1 MKLLIQL
8 AILSIVVALL
18 SAASTFGIGRW
29 KQLGVSKVA
38 LLILGPI
45 IDALIGYFLLDWL
58 SVSGLTLWA
67 GAFAF
72 GMTSHVLMQPLLVPQ
87 RLVVWRLA
95 KQNILRRKRQAA
107 LLMVGLIIASAIITS
122 SMVVGDSLDAT
133 VRYEVEG
140 AWGETD
146 ITISGF
152 DLSVGQRVTLSE
164 SLANEMW
171 DEIQDNSAL
180 RDVIEGQQQGLV
192 ASASVASAD
201 ASLTGVT
208 WMAMN
213 STIDG
218 ELIWPEIG
226 SKAQGIRYANL
237 YEANIFSSQKY
248 IVVNEVL
255 AEELD
260 ISVDDELEVGW
271 YVTEERKRIRVES
284 SLKILDIVSN
294 EGQGASA
301 GTQAPA
307 LFTDLATAQSL
318 QRLNGSINSLY
329 YAVDDAYDDA
339 EHIEPIVEDVEQL
352 LDRLI
357 RVTDVGLKVALD
369 ENTNSLTLTSS
380 QGLGRLSGEL
390 VRGLRG
396 NLSQISPG
404 SSMMEVLQVPMIEL
418 VENNQQILTLADS
431 DISQLQAGENGLWHF
446 SPSGAGFQIEGAGDA
461 WVWRVDE
468 GGIAHDFTLDASGE
482 YGLIATDTGL
492 IVGYEGDVEEEE
504 WASFDSE
511 GEILSVTADANRWWA
526 LEQTSSSFKLHS
538 FSLDLEQHIVT
549 NLSLDIPSTVLSSQ
563 LHFDEYLYLEIESLL
578 SSTRYQSTVS
588 DISFSVLENSSQW
601 PSPQDFSANIS
612 LHSSCDGR
620 ASVTLPQSGHH
631 WCTVANG
638 LIRWDSETGPIESL
652 RIPIVSTAGGLGV
665 LPQLFLA
672 FGGEQSPIVVDQG
685 DVLFSQRLNE
695 LNLSEQESEVWVK
708 GLIPYAFGD
717 NTAYR
722 LNFSGTY
729 ADLEGMESLSELDA
743 VILGLVSLTDGEL
756 LASAGEDER
765 SMVVLS
771 VPGQWNDTVSTS
783 LTSWLD
789 NQSNTS
795 DANLNIRAVKV
806 EAAAIA
812 EESSGIL
819 AAMFLVFGTFTIAAG
834 ILLVLTIVM
843 MLAEARRS
851 ELGTMRALGVTQS
864 DVRALAILEGIILSA
879 LASILGAIVGLILA
893 WFISIGFD
901 NMFSSV
907 GSNQFAFA
915 WEWTSLFSGAVWGF
929 LLAVLTLWGSAF
941 WTSKLNIISALRGGR
956 IARSEG
962 IPWFLLL
969 LQILALGGGSLAL
982 LILLVLGFDS
992 SVAYFLWMVSGV
1004 CAIIAIVPFF
1014 TWELP
1019 IFLRTKNDFW
1029 QRLWRNA
1036 SRNTLAMIGF
1046 MLLIWTIG
1054 LSSLDPVRKGMEPD
1068 ELSFIVLGLVEV
1080 FAGVLLLTSAAP
1092 LVVKRLGK
1100 SKILTRRWGP
1110 VLPVSLAYPLATP
1123 VRTAVV
1129 MGMFSITVFSVIVL
1143 GGYAEQFDN
1152 YTSSFVEDAEGDY
1165 ELLLT
1170 GSRSSP
1176 IELSENISEW
1186 NLSSNLESQI
1196 DSVARIH
1203 RGEVFLED
1211 SDGERM
1217 PYVVRGFDDAFAQHG
1232 GLPLHVWDSSLG
1244 DDEFEVWNIISS
1256 RDDLVLLDASFGL
1269 ESITDGSGI
1278 STLSFSI
1285 GDSISLIDISNPGN
1299 TRSVR
1304 VAGFLEQS
1312 SYLFSAGVWMNDEPV
1327 IEQFDGRLTRMY
1339 VSVSDDAQPSAS
1351 YQDDTVSDFSPTG
1364 KSKDVRM
1371 ATAELELELS
1381 PLLNTKGVQVSI
1393 ISDEV
1398 MLLQSLVLAL
1408 LGIFEGY
1415 LALGLIVGIAG
1426 IGVVTVR
1433 SVSER
1438 TKSIGILRA
1447 LGYRK
1452 NMVLLSFFIEVSWVS
1467 VLGMLNGILVA
1478 VGFHRALYMTFWK
1491 DQGASF
1497 SLPMESILLVFFGG
1511 WILVLLATFVP
1522 IHKAAK
1528 IPASAAL
1535 RES

>member
-1 MKLLIQL
+1 MKLLIPL
-8 AILSIVVALL
+8 AILSLVVALL
-18 SAASTFGIGRW
+18 SAASTRGIGRW
-29 KQLGVSKVA
+29 KQLGVGKICFLIVGPVVDA
-38 LLILGPI
+38 LL
-45 IDALIGYFLLDWL
+45 GYLLLDWL
-58 SVSGLTLWA
+58 SISGLTLWA
-67 GAFAF
+67 GAFAL

-152 DLSVGQRVTLSE
+152 DLSIGERVTLSE

-171 DEIQDNSAL
+171 HGIQNDSSLNSA
-180 RDVIEGQQQGLV
+180 IKGQQQGLV
-192 ASASVASAD
+192 ASTSVASGD

-213 STIDG
+213 STIDNQK
-218 ELIWPEIG
+218 IWPKIG
-226 SKAQGIRYANL
+226 SQTQGIRYTNL
-237 YEANIFSSQKY
+237 YEANLFSQQKY
-248 IVVNEVL
+248 VAVNEVL
-255 AEELD
+255 ADELGV
-260 ISVDDELEVGW
+260 SVEDELEIGW
-271 YVTEERKRIRVES
+271 YITQDSKRIRVES
-284 SLKILDIVSN
+284 NLKILSIVGN

-307 LFTDLATAQSL
+307 LFTDLTTAQSL

-329 YAVDDAYDDA
+329 YAVDDSHDDA
-339 EHIEPIVEDVEQL
+339 GHIEPILEDVEQL

-357 RVTDVGLKVALD
+357 RATDVGLDIDLD
-369 ENTNSLTLTSS
+369 ETTKSITLTSS

-396 NLSQISPG
+396 NLSQFAPG
-404 SSMMEVLQVPMIEL
+404 SSMMEVLQIPLIEL
-418 VENNQQILTLADS
+418 EENNQQILTLADS
-431 DISQLQAGENGLWHF
+431 DVTELRAGERGLWHF
-446 SPSGAGFQIEGAGDA
+446 SPSGAGFQIDGAGDA
-461 WVWRVDE
+461 WVWRVAE
-468 GGIAHDFTLDASGE
+468 GGIAHDFTLDSSGE
-482 YGLIATDTGL
+482 YGLIATDEGL
-492 IVGYEGDVEEEE
+492 VIGYEGDVESDE
-504 WASFDSE
+504 WASFESE
-511 GEILSVTADANRWWA
+511 GEMLSVTSDSQHWWA
-526 LEQTSSSFKLHS
+526 LEETSSSFRLHS
-538 FSLDLEQHIVT
+538 FSLDLQQHSVT
-549 NLSLDIPSTVLSSQ
+549 NLTLDQPSTVLSAQ
-563 LHFDEYLYLEIESLL
+563 LHFDQNLYLEIESLL
-578 SSTRYQSTVS
+578 SSTRYQSS
-588 DISFSVLENSSQW
+588 ISNISFTALENASQW
-601 PSPQDFSANIS
+601 PIIPLYSANIP

-620 ASVTLPQSGHH
+620 ASVTESHNGHH
-631 WCTVANG
+631 WCTVPNG
-638 LIRWDSETGPIESL
+638 LIRWDSVNGPIETL

-672 FGGEQSPIVVDQG
+672 FGGEQSPLVVEEG
-685 DVLFSQRLNE
+685 EVLFSQRLNE
-695 LNLSEQESEVWVK
+695 LNLTEQESEVWVK

-717 NTAYR
+717 NTAFR
-722 LNFSGTY
+722 LNFSGSY
-729 ADLEGMESLSELDA
+729 GDLEGMESLSELDA
-743 VILGLVSLTDGEL
+743 VILGLVALSDGEQ

-771 VPGQWNDTVSTS
+771 VSGQWNDSIAS
-783 LTSWLD
+783 PLISWL
-789 NQSNTS
+789 NLESNAS
-795 DANLNIRAVKV
+795 DANLNVRAVKV

-834 ILLVLTIVM
+834 VLLVLTIVM

-864 DVRALAILEGIILSA
+864 DARALAVQEGILLSA
-879 LASILGAIVGLILA
+879 LASLLGAIVGLVLA

-929 LLAVLTLWGSAF
+929 LLAVFTLWGSAF
-941 WTSKLNIISALRGGR
+941 WTSKLNIIHALKGGR

-962 IPWFLLL
+962 VPWFLLL
-969 LQILALGGGSLAL
+969 LQILALGGGLLSL
-982 LILLVLGFDS
+982 LILLVLGFES
-992 SVAYFLWMVSGV
+992 GVAYFLWMVSGV
-1004 CAIIAIVPFF
+1004 CAIITLVPFF

-1019 IFLRTKNDFW
+1019 VFLRTRNDLW
-1029 QRLWRNA
+1029 HRLWRNA
-1036 SRNTLAMIGF
+1036 SRNTLAMVGT
-1046 MLLIWTIG
+1046 MLLVWTVG
-1054 LSSLDPVRKGMEPD
+1054 LSSLDPIRKGMEPD

-1092 LVVKRLGK
+1092 LLVKRLGK
-1100 SKILTRRWGP
+1100 AKILTRRWGP

-1176 IELSENISEW
+1176 IELSENISDW
-1186 NLSSNLESQI
+1186 NLSSTLEFQI
-1196 DSVARIH
+1196 DSVARVH

-1211 SDGERM
+1211 AEGERM

-1232 GLPLHVWDSSLG
+1232 GLPLYTWDSSLG
-1244 DDEFEVWNIISS
+1244 ADEFEVWNVVSS

-1285 GDSISLIDISNPGN
+1285 GESISLIDISNPGN
-1299 TRSVR
+1299 TRSVK

-1312 SYLFSAGVWMNDEPV
+1312 SYLFSAGVWMNDDLV

-1339 VSVSDDAQPSAS
+1339 VSVSDDAQPSTS
-1351 YQDDTVSDFSPTG
+1351 YQDNTVSDFSPTG

-1371 ATAELELELS
+1371 AAAELESELS
-1381 PLLNTKGVQVSI
+1381 PLLNGKGVQVSV

-1438 TKSIGILRA
+1438 TKSIGVLRA

-1452 NMVLLSFFIEVSWVS
+1452 NMVLLSFWIEVSWVS

-1478 VGFHRALYMTFWK
+1478 VGFHRALYVAFWK

-1497 SLPMESILLVFFGG
+1497 SLPMGSIFAVFFGG
-1511 WILVLLATFVP
+1511 WLLVLLVTLVP
-1522 IHKAAK
+1522 IQKAAK

>member
-1 MKLLIQL
+1 MQL
-8 AILSIVVALL
+8 TILSTVVALL

-29 KQLGVSKVA
+29 KQLGFGKIAV
-38 LLILGPI
+38 LILGPVV
-45 IDALIGYFLLDWL
+45 DALLAYLLLDWL
-58 SVSGLTLWA
+58 TVSGLTLWA

-72 GMTSHVLMQPLLVPQ
+72 GMISHVLMQPLLVPQ

-95 KQNILRRKRQAA
+95 KQNILRRRRQAA

-152 DLSVGQRVTLSE
+152 DLSVGQRVVLSE

-171 DEIQDNSAL
+171 DGIQENSQLAPFL
-180 RDVIEGQQQGLV
+180 DGQQQGLV
-192 ASASVASAD
+192 ASASVATVN
-201 ASLTGVT
+201 ASLTGVA

-213 STIDG
+213 STIDA
-218 ELIWPEIG
+218 EEVWPKIG
-226 SKAQGIRYANL
+226 SKESGIRYAHL
-237 YEANIFSSQKY
+237 YESNLFSTQKH
-248 IVVNEVL
+248 VAVNQVL
-255 AEELD
+255 ADELD
-260 ISVDDELEVGW
+260 LTVGDSLDIGW
-271 YVTEERKRIRVES
+271 YVTEENKRIRVES
-284 SLKILDIVSN
+284 SLKVFSIVAN

-307 LFTDLATAQSL
+307 FFTDLATAQTL
-318 QRLNGSINSLY
+318 QRQNGSLNSLY
-329 YAVDDAYDDA
+329 YAVDDGHDDKP
-339 EHIEPIVEDVEQL
+339 HIEPILEEIEEL
-352 LDRLI
+352 LDLLI
-357 RVTDVGLKVALD
+357 RATDVGLKVDSD
-369 ENTNSLTLTSS
+369 ENTNSLTLTSN
-380 QGLGRLSGEL
+380 QGLGRLSGDL

-396 NLSQISPG
+396 NLTEISPE
-404 SSMMEVLQVPMIEL
+404 SSMMEVLQVPLVEL
-418 VENNQQILTLADS
+418 VENDEQILTLADS
-431 DISQLQAGENGLWHF
+431 EISQLWAGERGLWHF
-446 SPSGAGFQIEGAGDA
+446 SPSGAGFQIDGNGGA

-468 GGIAHDFTLDASGE
+468 GGIAHDFTLDASGA
-482 YGLIATDTGL
+482 YGLIATNDGL
-492 IVGYEGDVEEEE
+492 VVGYEGDLDAEE
-504 WASFDSE
+504 WAFYDSE
-511 GEILSVTADANRWWA
+511 GPMVSVASDTNGWWA
-526 LEQTSSSFKLHS
+526 LEQGAASFKLHS
-538 FSLDLEQHIVT
+538 FSRNFEQHT
-549 NLSLDIPSTVLSSQ
+549 AFNLTLSMPSTVLSTQ
-563 LHFDEYLYLEIESLL
+563 LIFDEYLFLEIESLL
-578 SSTRYQSTVS
+578 SSSRYQSPVWQILFTE
-588 DISFSVLENSSQW
+588 LNSSISW
-601 PSPQDFSANIS
+601 PSTPNPSSNVS
-612 LHSSCDGR
+612 LHTSCDGIT
-620 ASVTLPQSGHH
+620 SVTLPQNGDH
-631 WCTVANG
+631 WCTFPEG
-638 LIRWDSETGPIESL
+638 IMRWNSESGNIESL

-672 FGGEQSPIVVDQG
+672 FGGEQSPAIVEGG
-685 DVLFSQRLNE
+685 DVLLSQRLNA
-695 LNLSEQESEVWVK
+695 LNLTDNESELWVK

-717 NTAYR
+717 NTASR
-722 LNFSGTY
+722 LSFNGTY
-729 ADLEGMESLSELDA
+729 SELEGMESLSDLDA
-743 VILGLVSLTDGEL
+743 VVLGLVSLEEGETL
-756 LASAGEDER
+756 SSAGEDER
-765 SMVVLS
+765 SMVILS
-771 VPGQWNDTVSTS
+771 LSGQWNDSVADSF
-783 LTSWLD
+783 TSWLD
-789 NQSNTS
+789 QQSNSS
-795 DANLNIRAVKV
+795 DANLDIRAVKV

-819 AAMFLVFGTFTIAAG
+819 AAMFLVFGTFTIVAG

-851 ELGTMRALGVTQS
+851 ELGTMRALGVSQS
-864 DVRALAILEGIILSA
+864 DARALAVQEGILLSA
-879 LASILGAIVGLILA
+879 LASILGACGGILLA

-929 LLAVLTLWGSAF
+929 LLAVFTLWVSAF
-941 WTSKLNIISALRGGR
+941 WTSKLNIILALKGGR

-962 IPWFLLL
+962 IPWALLL
-969 LQILALGGGSLAL
+969 LQILAFGGGSLAFL
-982 LILLVLGFDS
+982 MLLVFGFDS
-992 SVAYFLWMVSGV
+992 GVAYFLWMITGV
-1004 CAIIAIVPFF
+1004 CALLLIVPIF
-1014 TWELP
+1014 TWQLP
-1019 IFLRTKNDFW
+1019 VFLRSKNSFY
-1029 QRLWRNA
+1029 QRLSRNS
-1036 SRNTLAMIGF
+1036 SRNTLAMIGTT
-1046 MLLIWTIG
+1046 LLIWTVG
-1054 LSSLDPVRKGMEPD
+1054 LSALDPVRKGMQPD

-1080 FAGVLLLTSAAP
+1080 FAGVLLLTSVAP

-1176 IELSENISEW
+1176 IELSENISDW
-1186 NLSSNLESQI
+1186 NLSLMHESNI
-1196 DSVARIH
+1196 DSVARVH

-1211 SDGERM
+1211 AEGERM
-1217 PYVVRGFDDAFAQHG
+1217 PYVVRGFDEAFAQHG
-1232 GLPLHVWDSSLG
+1232 GLPLYTWDSTLG
-1244 DDEFEVWNIISS
+1244 TDQSEVWESVS
-1256 RDDLVLLDASFGL
+1256 MRDDLVLLDASFGL

-1278 STLSFSI
+1278 SSLSFSI

-1299 TRSVR
+1299 TRNVQ

-1312 SYLFSAGVWMNDEPV
+1312 SYLFSAGVWMNDDIV
-1327 IEQFDGRLTRMY
+1327 VEQFEGRLTRMY
-1339 VSVSDDAQPSAS
+1339 VSVSDDAQPSS
-1351 YQDDTVSDFSPTG
+1351 EFKDETVSDFSPTG
-1364 KSKDVRM
+1364 KSKDVRL
-1371 ATAELELELS
+1371 ATAELESELT
-1381 PLLNTKGVQVSI
+1381 PLLNAEGVQVSI

-1438 TKSIGILRA
+1438 TKSIGVLRA

-1452 NMVLLSFFIEVSWVS
+1452 NMVILSFFIEVSWVS
-1467 VLGMLNGILVA
+1467 VLGMCNGILVA
-1478 VGFHRALYMTFWK
+1478 VGFHRALYTAFWEE
-1491 DQGASF
+1491 QGASF
-1497 SLPMESILLVFFGG
+1497 SLPMESIIYVFIGG
-1511 WILVLLATFVP
+1511 WFLVLLATFIP
-1522 IHKAAK
+1522 IQRAAK

-1535 RES
+1535 REA

>member
-1 MKLLIQL
+1 VKLLIQL

-18 SAASTFGIGRW
+18 SAVSTFGIGRW
-29 KQLGVSKVA
+29 KQLGVRKVA
-38 LLILGPI
+38 LLILGPV
-45 IDALIGYFLLDWL
+45 IDALLGYLFLDWL

-72 GMTSHVLMQPLLVPQ
+72 GLISHVLIQPLLVPQ

-95 KQNILRRKRQAA
+95 KQNIFRRQRQAA

-146 ITISGF
+146 ITVSGF
-152 DLSVGQRVTLSE
+152 DLTVGERVTLSE
-164 SLANEMW
+164 PLAHEMW
-171 DEIQDNSAL
+171 DEIQDELSLNA
-180 RDVIEGQQQGLV
+180 VIKGQQQGLV
-192 ASASVASAD
+192 ASASVASMD
-201 ASLTGVT
+201 TSLNGVT

-213 STIDG
+213 SSIDG
-218 ELIWPEIG
+218 EHIWPKIG
-226 SKAQGIRYANL
+226 SQSQGIRYADLYQANL
-237 YEANIFSSQKY
+237 FSPQKY
-248 IVVNEVL
+248 IAVNEVL
-255 AEELD
+255 AEELGV
-260 ISVDDELEVGW
+260 SVLDELEVGW
-271 YVTEERKRIRVES
+271 YVTQDSKRVRVES
-284 SLKILDIVSN
+284 SLIILDIVAN

-318 QRLNGSINSLY
+318 QHLNGSINSLY
-329 YAVDDAYDDA
+329 YAVNDAHDDA
-339 EHIEPIVEDVEQL
+339 EHIEPIVDQVEQL

-357 RVTDVGLKVALD
+357 QATDVGLKVDSD
-369 ENTNSLTLTSS
+369 ENTNSITLTSS
-380 QGLGRLSGEL
+380 HGLGRLSGDL

-396 NLSQISPG
+396 NVSQLSPG

-418 VENNQQILTLADS
+418 MENNQQILTLADS
-431 DISQLQAGENGLWHF
+431 DISQLQAGERGLWHF
-446 SPSGAGFQIEGAGDA
+446 SPSGAGFQMEGEGEA

-468 GGIAHDFTLDASGE
+468 GGIAHDFTLDTSGE

-492 IVGYEGDVEEEE
+492 IVGYEGDLQADE

-511 GEILSVTADANRWWA
+511 GEMVSVTAELNRWWA
-526 LEQTSSSFKLHS
+526 LEQTSSTFKLHS
-538 FSLDLEQHIVT
+538 FSLDLEQHSVS
-549 NLSLDIPSTVLSSQ
+549 NLSLNIPSTVLSTQ

-578 SSTRYQSTVS
+578 SSTRYQSPTS
-588 DISFSVLENSSQW
+588 NFSFSELQDPSQW
-601 PSPQDFSANIS
+601 PSHQIVSANVP
-612 LHSSCDGR
+612 LHPSCDDR
-620 ASVTLPQSGHH
+620 ASVTLPQNGHH
-631 WCTVANG
+631 WCTSTNG
-638 LIRWDSETGPIESL
+638 LLRWDSNTGQIESL
-652 RIPIVSTAGGLGV
+652 RIPIVSTVGGLGV

-672 FGGEQSPIVVDQG
+672 FGGEQSPMVVQEG
-685 DVLFSQRLNE
+685 EVLFSQRLND
-695 LNLSEQESEVWVK
+695 LNLSEQESKVWVK

-717 NTAYR
+717 NTAFG

-729 ADLEGMESLSELDA
+729 TDLEGMESLSELDA
-743 VILGLVSLTDGEL
+743 VILGLVSLTDGEQ

-771 VPGQWNDTVSTS
+771 VPGEWNDTVNSS
-783 LTSWLD
+783 LVSWL
-789 NQSNTS
+789 NLQSNTT
-795 DANLNIRAVKV
+795 DANLNVRAVKV

-812 EESSGIL
+812 EESSGLL

-864 DVRALAILEGIILSA
+864 DARALAVQEGIILSA
-879 LASILGAIVGLILA
+879 LASLLGALVGLILA

-929 LLAVLTLWGSAF
+929 LLALLTLWGSAF
-941 WTSKLNIISALRGGR
+941 WTSKLNIITALKGGR

-969 LQILALGGGSLAL
+969 LQIITLGGASLSL
-982 LILLVLGFDS
+982 LLLLVLGFDS
-992 SVAYFLWMVSGV
+992 SVAYFLWMVAGV
-1004 CAIIAIVPFF
+1004 CAVITIVPFF

-1019 IFLRTKNDFW
+1019 VFLRTKNDFC

-1046 MLLIWTIG
+1046 MLLIWTVG
-1054 LSSLDPVRKGMEPD
+1054 LSSLDPIRKGMELD

-1092 LVVKRLGK
+1092 VIVKRLGK

-1186 NLSSNLESQI
+1186 NISSSLESQI
-1196 DSVARIH
+1196 DSVALIH

-1211 SDGERM
+1211 AEGERM
-1217 PYVVRGFDDAFAQHG
+1217 PYVVRGFDEAFAEHG
-1232 GLPLHVWDSSLG
+1232 GLPLYAWNSSLG
-1244 DDEFEVWNIISS
+1244 DDELEVWNLVSS

-1269 ESITDGSGI
+1269 ESIADGSGL

-1285 GDSISLIDISNPGN
+1285 GESISLIDISNPGN
-1299 TRSVR
+1299 TRSVK

-1312 SYLFSAGVWMNDEPV
+1312 SYLFSAGVWMTDEPV
-1327 IEQFDGRLTRMY
+1327 IDQFGGRLTRMY
-1339 VSVSDDAQPSAS
+1339 VSVSDEAKPSGT
-1351 YQDDTVSDFSPTG
+1351 YKDDTVSDFSPTG

-1371 ATAELELELS
+1371 AAAELESELS
-1381 PLLNTKGVQVSI
+1381 PLLNAKGVHVSV
-1393 ISDEV
+1393 ISDEI

-1447 LGYRK
+1447 LGYRR

-1478 VGFHRALYMTFWK
+1478 VGFHRALYTAFWE

-1497 SLPMESILLVFFGG
+1497 SLPIESILIVFFGG

-1522 IHKAAK
+1522 IQKAAK

-1535 RES
+1535 RKC

>member
-1 MKLLIQL
+1 MQL
-8 AILSIVVALL
+8 TILSVVVALL
-18 SAASTFGIGRW
+18 STASTLGIGRW
-29 KQLGVSKVA
+29 KQLGFGKIA
-38 LLILGPI
+38 LLIFGPVL
-45 IDALIGYFLLDWL
+45 DALLAYFLLDWL
-58 SVSGLTLWA
+58 SVSGLTLLA

-72 GMTSHVLMQPLLVPQ
+72 GIISHVLMQPLLVPQ

-95 KQNILRRKRQAA
+95 KQNILRRRRQAA
-107 LLMVGLIIASAIITS
+107 LLMAGLIIASAIITS

-140 AWGETD
+140 AWGKTD

-152 DLSVGQRVTLSE
+152 DLSVGERVVLSE
-164 SLANEMW
+164 SLANDMW
-171 DEIQDNSAL
+171 EGIQENSKL
-180 RDVIEGQQQGLV
+180 SPVLEGQQQGLV
-192 ASASVASAD
+192 ASASVATSEE
-201 ASLTGVT
+201 SLTGVT

-218 ELIWPEIG
+218 EKVWPNIG
-226 SKAQGIRYANL
+226 STEFGIRYAHLYDANL
-237 YEANIFSSQKY
+237 FSTQKF
-248 IVVNEVL
+248 VAVNEVL
-255 AEELD
+255 ADELD
-260 ISVDDELEVGW
+260 LAIGDDLEIGW
-271 YVTEERKRIRVES
+271 YVTEENKRIRVES
-284 SLKILDIVSN
+284 TLEVFSIVAN

-307 LFTDLATAQSL
+307 FFTDLATAQSL
-318 QRLNGSINSLY
+318 QRHNGSINSLY
-329 YAVDDAYDDA
+329 YAVDDEHDD
-339 EHIEPIVEDVEQL
+339 EGHIEPIIEGIEEL
-352 LDRLI
+352 LDLLI
-357 RVTDVGLKVALD
+357 RATDVGLKIDSD

-396 NLSQISPG
+396 NLTQISPD
-404 SSMMEVLQVPMIEL
+404 SSMMEVLQVPLIEL
-418 VENNQQILTLADS
+418 LESDEQILTLADS
-431 DISQLQAGENGLWHF
+431 EITQLWAGERGLWHF
-446 SPSGAGFQIEGAGDA
+446 SPSGAGFQIDGKGGA

-468 GGIAHDFTLDASGE
+468 GGIAHDFALDASGA
-482 YGLIATDTGL
+482 YGLIATDDGL
-492 IVGYEGDVEEEE
+492 VVGYEGDLDAEE
-504 WASFDSE
+504 WASYDSE
-511 GEILSVTADANRWWA
+511 GPMVSVASDTNGWWA
-526 LEQTSSSFKLHS
+526 LEQGTTTFKLHS
-538 FSLDLEQHIVT
+538 FSRDFEQHSVT
-549 NLSLDIPSTVLSSQ
+549 NLSLSMPSTVLSTQ
-563 LHFDEYLYLEIESLL
+563 LFFDEYLFLEIESLL
-578 SSTRYQSTVS
+578 SSSRFQSTVS
-588 DISFSVLENSSQW
+588 DISFSELNNSSTW
-601 PSPQDFSANIS
+601 PSVQNPVANAP
-612 LHSSCDGR
+612 LHMSCNEV
-620 ASVTLPQSGHH
+620 ASVTLPQNGDH
-631 WCTVANG
+631 WCTFPEGVM
-638 LIRWDSETGPIESL
+638 RWNSDSGTLESL
-652 RIPIVSTAGGLGV
+652 RIPIISTAGGLGV

-672 FGGEQSPIVVDQG
+672 FGGEQSPVIVEEG
-685 DVLFSQRLNE
+685 EVLLSQRLNS
-695 LNLSEQESEVWVK
+695 LNLSANESNLWVK

-722 LNFSGTY
+722 LSFTGTY
-729 ADLEGMESLSELDA
+729 SEIEGMESLSDLDS
-743 VILGLVSLTDGEL
+743 VVLGLVSLKEGEI

-765 SMVVLS
+765 SMVILS
-771 VPGQWNDTVSTS
+771 VSGQWNDSVADS
-783 LTSWLD
+783 LSAWLD
-789 NQSNTS
+789 LQSNSS
-795 DANLNIRAVKV
+795 DANLDIRAVKV

-843 MLAEARRS
+843 MLAESRRS
-851 ELGTMRALGVTQS
+851 ELGTMRALGVSQS
-864 DVRALAILEGIILSA
+864 DARALAVQEGIILSA
-879 LASILGAIVGLILA
+879 LASILGACGGILLA

-929 LLAVLTLWGSAF
+929 LLAVFTLWVSAF
-941 WTSKLNIISALRGGR
+941 WTSKLNIIVALKGGR
-956 IARSEG
+956 IPRSEG
-962 IPWFLLL
+962 IPWILLL
-969 LQILALGGGSLAL
+969 LQILAFGGGSLAFL
-982 LILLVLGFDS
+982 MLLVLGFDS
-992 SVAYFLWMVSGV
+992 GFAYFLWMVAGV
-1004 CAIIAIVPFF
+1004 CALLLIVPFF

-1019 IFLRTKNDFW
+1019 IFLRTKNNFW
-1029 QRLWRNA
+1029 QHLWRNT
-1036 SRNTLAMIGF
+1036 SRNTLAMIGIT
-1046 MLLIWTIG
+1046 LLIWTVG
-1054 LSSLDPVRKGMEPD
+1054 LSTLDPIRKGMEPD

-1080 FAGVLLLTSAAP
+1080 FAGVLLLTSVAP

-1176 IELSENISEW
+1176 IELSENISDW
-1186 NLSSNLESQI
+1186 NLSSMHEGNI
-1196 DSVARIH
+1196 DSVARVH

-1211 SDGERM
+1211 AEGERM
-1217 PYVVRGFDDAFAQHG
+1217 PYVVRGFDEAFAQHG
-1232 GLPLHVWDSSLG
+1232 GLPLYTWDSSLG
-1244 DDEFEVWNIISS
+1244 SDQSEVWESVSS

-1278 STLSFSI
+1278 SSLSFSI

-1299 TRSVR
+1299 TRYVE

-1312 SYLFSAGVWMNDEPV
+1312 SYLFSAGVWMTDDV
-1327 IEQFDGRLTRMY
+1327 VVDQFDGRLTRMY
-1339 VSVSDDAQPSAS
+1339 VSVSDEAKPS
-1351 YQDDTVSDFSPTG
+1351 VSFEDESIGDFSPTG
-1364 KSKDVRM
+1364 KSKDVRL
-1371 ATAELELELS
+1371 ATAELESELS
-1381 PLLNTKGVQVSI
+1381 PLLNAEGVQVSI

-1438 TKSIGILRA
+1438 TKSIGVLRA

-1452 NMVLLSFFIEVSWVS
+1452 NMVILSFFIEVSWVS
-1467 VLGMLNGILVA
+1467 VLGMCNGILVA
-1478 VGFHRALYMTFWK
+1478 VGFHRALYTAFWEE
-1491 DQGASF
+1491 QGASF
-1497 SLPMESILLVFFGG
+1497 SLPMESILYVFVGG
-1511 WILVLLATFVP
+1511 WFLVLLATFVP
-1522 IHKAAK
+1522 IQRAAK

-1535 RES
+1535 REA

>member
-8 AILSIVVALL
+8 AILSIMVALL

-29 KQLGVSKVA
+29 KQLGVSKIA
-38 LLILGPI
+38 LLIFGPV
-45 IDALIGYFLLDWL
+45 IDALLGYLLLDWL

-67 GAFAF
+67 GAFSF
-72 GMTSHVLMQPLLVPQ
+72 GLISHVLIQPLLVPQ

-171 DEIQDNSAL
+171 DGIQDNPTL

-192 ASASVASAD
+192 ASASVASPD

-213 STIDG
+213 STIDS
-218 ELIWPEIG
+218 EHIWPEIG
-226 SKAQGIRYANL
+226 SKSQGIRYASL
-237 YEANIFSSQKY
+237 YEANLFSTQKY
-248 IVVNEVL
+248 AVVNEVL

-260 ISVDDELEVGW
+260 LSPDDELEVGW
-271 YVTEERKRIRVES
+271 YVTKENKRIRVES
-284 SLKILDIVSN
+284 SLKILEIVAN

-307 LFTDLATAQSL
+307 LFTDLITAQSL
-318 QRLNGSINSLY
+318 QLLNGSINSLY
-329 YAVDDAYDDA
+329 YAVDDTHDDA
-339 EHIEPIVEDVEQL
+339 EHIEPIVEDIEQL
-352 LDRLI
+352 LDQLI
-357 RVTDVGLKVALD
+357 RATDVGLNIELD

-380 QGLGRLSGEL
+380 QGLGRISGDL

-396 NLSQISPG
+396 NMSQISPG
-404 SSMMEVLQVPMIEL
+404 SNMLEVLQVPIIEL

-431 DISQLQAGENGLWHF
+431 DISQLRAGERGLWHF
-446 SPSGAGFQIEGAGDA
+446 SPSGAGFQIEGKGDA

-492 IVGYEGDVEEEE
+492 VVGYEGDLESEE
-504 WASFDSE
+504 WASYDSE
-511 GEILSVTADANRWWA
+511 GEMLSVTTDSNHWWA
-526 LEQTSSSFKLHS
+526 LEESSSNFKLHS
-538 FSLDLEQHIVT
+538 FSLDLQQHSVT
-549 NLSLDIPSTVLSSQ
+549 NLSLAIPSTVLSAQ
-563 LHFDEYLYLEIESLL
+563 LHFDEHLYLEIESLL
-578 SSTRYQSTVS
+578 SSTRYQSS
-588 DISFSVLENSSQW
+588 ISNISFSVLENTSQW
-601 PSPQDFSANIS
+601 PQPLASSANVP
-612 LHSSCDGR
+612 LHSSCDGH
-620 ASVTLPQSGHH
+620 ASVTESQTGLH
-631 WCTVANG
+631 WCTVSNG
-638 LIRWDSETGPIESL
+638 LIRWNSQNGSIESL
-652 RIPIVSTAGGLGV
+652 RIPLVSTAGGLGI

-672 FGGEQSPIVVDQG
+672 FGGEQSPIVVEEG
-685 DVLFSQRLNE
+685 DVLFSQRLSE
-695 LNLSEQESEVWVK
+695 LELTEQESEVWVK

-717 NTAYR
+717 NTASR
-722 LNFSGTY
+722 LNFSGSY
-729 ADLEGMESLSELDA
+729 ADFEGMESLSELDA
-743 VILGLVSLTDGEL
+743 VILGLVSLKDGEVL
-756 LASAGEDER
+756 SSAGEDER
-765 SMVVLS
+765 SMIILS
-771 VPGQWNDTVSTS
+771 APGQWNDSMTAS

-789 NQSNTS
+789 LEANAS

-806 EAAAIA
+806 EAAALA

-864 DVRALAILEGIILSA
+864 DARALAVQEGILLSA
-879 LASILGAIVGLILA
+879 LAGLLGGLVGLILA

-901 NMFSSV
+901 NMFSSI
-907 GSNQFAFA
+907 GSNQFTFA

-929 LLAVLTLWGSAF
+929 LLAVVTLWGSAF
-941 WTSKLNIISALRGGR
+941 WTSKLNIIVALKGGR
-956 IARSEG
+956 VARQEG
-962 IPWFLLL
+962 VPWFLLL
-969 LQILALGGGSLAL
+969 IQIVAFGSGMLSL
-982 LILLVLGFDS
+982 LILFVLGFDS
-992 SVAYFLWMVSGV
+992 GLAYFLWMVSGV
-1004 CAIIAIVPFF
+1004 SAIITLVPLF

-1019 IFLRTKNDFW
+1019 VFLRSRNAFW

-1036 SRNTLAMIGF
+1036 SRNTLAMLGT
-1046 MLLIWTIG
+1046 MLLIWTVG
-1054 LSSLDPVRKGMEPD
+1054 LSSLDPVRGGMEAD

-1092 LVVKRLGK
+1092 LLVKRLGK

-1186 NLSSNLESQI
+1186 NLSSSLESQI
-1196 DSVARIH
+1196 DSVARVH

-1211 SDGERM
+1211 SEGKRM
-1217 PYVVRGFDDAFAQHG
+1217 PYVVRGFDEAFAQHR
-1232 GLPLHVWDSSLG
+1232 GLPLYTWDSSLG
-1244 DDEFEVWNIISS
+1244 TDESEVWKIVSS
-1256 RDDLVLLDASFGL
+1256 RNDLVLLDASFGL

-1278 STLSFSI
+1278 SSLSFSI
-1285 GDSISLIDISNPGN
+1285 GESISLIDISNPGN
-1299 TRSVR
+1299 TRSVQ

-1312 SYLFSAGVWMNDEPV
+1312 SYLFSAGVWMSDDLV

-1339 VSVSDDAQPSAS
+1339 VSVSEDAQPSAS
-1351 YQDDTVSDFSPTG
+1351 YQDEMENDFSPTG
-1364 KSKDVRM
+1364 KTKDARM
-1371 ATAELELELS
+1371 AAAELESELS
-1381 PLLNTKGVQVSI
+1381 PLLNSKGVQVSI

-1408 LGIFEGY
+1408 LSIFEGY

-1478 VGFHRALYMTFWK
+1478 VGFHRALYVAFWK

-1511 WILVLLATFVP
+1511 WALVLLATFVP
-1522 IHKAAK
+1522 IQKAAK

>member
-1 MKLLIQL
+1 M
-8 AILSIVVALL
+8 VALL
-18 SAASTFGIGRW
+18 SAASTYGIGRW
-29 KQLGVSKVA
+29 KQLGIWKVT
-38 LLILGPI
+38 LLLLGPVADAILGY
-45 IDALIGYFLLDWL
+45 LILDWL

-67 GAFAF
+67 GAFAI
-72 GMTSHVLMQPLLVPQ
+72 GIISHVLMQPLLVPQ

-107 LLMVGLIIASAIITS
+107 LLMVGLFIASAIITS

-133 VRYEVEG
+133 VRHEVEG

-164 SLANEMW
+164 SLANDMW
-171 DEIQDNSAL
+171 NGIQDNSEMQS
-180 RDVIEGQQQGLV
+180 VIEGQQQGLV
-192 ASASVASAD
+192 ASTSVASDD

-213 STIDG
+213 STIDA
-218 ELIWPEIG
+218 EALWPNIG
-226 SKAQGIRYANL
+226 SKSQGIRYADL
-237 YEANIFSSQKY
+237 YEANLFATQKY
-248 IVVNEVL
+248 VAVNEVL
-255 AEELD
+255 A
-260 ISVDDELEVGW
+260 DELEVSVGDELEIGW
-271 YVTEERKRIRVES
+271 YVSQDNKRIRLES
-284 SLKILDIVSN
+284 SVKVFDIIAN

-307 LFTDLATAQSL
+307 LFTDLSTAQSL
-318 QRLNGSINSLY
+318 QQLNGSINSLY
-329 YAVDDAYDDA
+329 YAVDDAHDDA
-339 EHIEPIVEDVEQL
+339 EHIESIVDDIEQL

-357 RVTDVGLKVALD
+357 RATDVGLKVDSD
-369 ENTNSLTLTSS
+369 ENTKSLTLTSS

-404 SSMMEVLQVPMIEL
+404 SSMLEVLQVPMIEL
-418 VENNQQILTLADS
+418 MEDDQQILTLADS
-431 DISQLQAGENGLWHF
+431 DITQLRDGERGLWHF
-446 SPSGAGFQIEGAGDA
+446 SPSGVGFQIGGDGDA

-468 GGIAHDFTLDASGE
+468 GGIANDFTLDASGA
-482 YGLIATDTGL
+482 YGLIATDSGL
-492 IVGYEGDVEEEE
+492 IVGFEGDVEADE
-504 WASFDSE
+504 WASYDSE
-511 GEILSVTADANRWWA
+511 GEMLSVTADMNRWWA
-526 LEQTSSSFKLHS
+526 LEQTSSSFILHS
-538 FSLDLEQHIVT
+538 FSLDLEQHTTT
-549 NLSLDIPSTVLSSQ
+549 NLSLPIPSTVLSTQ
-563 LHFDEYLYLEIESLL
+563 LYFDEYLYLEIESLL
-578 SSTRYQSTVS
+578 SSTHYRSS
-588 DISFSVLENSSQW
+588 ILDLSFSELENTSQW
-601 PSPQDFSANIS
+601 PLTPTTSATVP
-612 LHSSCDGR
+612 LHSSCDGH
-620 ASVTLPQSGHH
+620 ASVTLPQESQH

-638 LIRWDSETGPIESL
+638 LIRWDSETEQIESL
-652 RIPIVSTAGGLGV
+652 RIPIVSTAGGLGI

-672 FGGEQSPIVVDQG
+672 FGGEQSPVVVDEG
-685 DVLFSQRLNE
+685 EVLFSQRLNE
-695 LNLSEQESEVWVK
+695 LNLSEDEGEVWVK

-743 VILGLVSLTDGEL
+743 VILGLVSLSDGEV

-771 VPGQWNDTVSTS
+771 VSGAWDDTVRTS

-789 NQSNTS
+789 NHSNAS
-795 DANLNIRAVKV
+795 HASLNIRAVKV

-864 DVRALAILEGIILSA
+864 DARALAVQEGIILSA
-879 LASILGAIVGLILA
+879 LASMLGAIAGLILA

-901 NMFSSV
+901 NMFSSI
-907 GSNQFAFA
+907 GSNQFTFA

-929 LLAVLTLWGSAF
+929 LLAVITLWCSAF
-941 WTSKLNIISALRGGR
+941 WTSKLNIILALKGGR
-956 IARSEG
+956 MARSEG
-962 IPWFLLL
+962 VPWFLLL
-969 LQILALGGGSLAL
+969 LQIVAFGGGSLSL
-982 LILLVLGFDS
+982 LLLFVLGFDS
-992 SVAYFLWMVSGV
+992 GVAYFLWMISGV
-1004 CAIIAIVPFF
+1004 CAIFTIVPFF
-1014 TWELP
+1014 MWELP
-1019 IFLRTKNDFW
+1019 VFLRSKNKFW
-1029 QRLWRNA
+1029 KGLWRNA
-1036 SRNTLAMIGF
+1036 SRNTLAVIGTA
-1046 MLLIWTIG
+1046 LLIWTVG
-1054 LSSLDPVRKGMEPD
+1054 LSSLDPVRKGMEAD

-1100 SKILTRRWGP
+1100 SKLLTRRWGP

-1186 NLSSNLESQI
+1186 NLSSSLESNI

-1211 SDGERM
+1211 AEGERM
-1217 PYVVRGFDDAFAQHG
+1217 PYVIRGFDDAFAQHG
-1232 GLPLHVWDSSLG
+1232 GLPLYAWDSSLG
-1244 DDEFEVWNIISS
+1244 TDESDVWNTVSS
-1256 RDDLVLLDASFGL
+1256 RDDLVILDASFGL

-1285 GDSISLIDISNPGN
+1285 GESISLIDISNPGN
-1299 TRSVR
+1299 TRSVT

-1312 SYLFSAGVWMNDEPV
+1312 SYLFSAGVWMNDDLV

-1339 VSVSDDAQPSAS
+1339 VSVSNDAQPSVT
-1351 YQDDTVSDFSPTG
+1351 YQDESVNDFSPTG
-1364 KSKDVRM
+1364 KSKDVRL
-1371 ATAELELELS
+1371 AAAELESELS
-1381 PLLNTKGVQVSI
+1381 PLLNAKGVQVSV

-1452 NMVLLSFFIEVSWVS
+1452 NMVILSFLIEVSWVS

-1478 VGFHRALYMTFWK
+1478 IGFHRALYTAFWK

-1497 SLPMESILLVFFGG
+1497 SLPIESILLVFFGG
-1511 WILVLLATFVP
+1511 WMLVVLATVVP
-1522 IHKAAK
+1522 IQRAAK

>member
-1 MKLLIQL
+1 MQL
-8 AILSIVVALL
+8 TILSVVVALL
-18 SAASTFGIGRW
+18 STASTLGIGRW
-29 KQLGVSKVA
+29 KQLGFGKIA
-38 LLILGPI
+38 LLIFGPVL
-45 IDALIGYFLLDWL
+45 DALLAYFLLDWL
-58 SVSGLTLWA
+58 SVSGLTLLA

-72 GMTSHVLMQPLLVPQ
+72 GIISHVLMQPLLVPQ

-95 KQNILRRKRQAA
+95 KQNILRRRRQAA
-107 LLMVGLIIASAIITS
+107 LLMAGLIIASAIITS

-140 AWGETD
+140 AWGKTD

-152 DLSVGQRVTLSE
+152 DLSVGERVVLSE
-164 SLANEMW
+164 SLANDMW
-171 DEIQDNSAL
+171 EGIQENSKL
-180 RDVIEGQQQGLV
+180 SPVLEGQQQGLV
-192 ASASVASAD
+192 ASASVATSEE
-201 ASLTGVT
+201 SLTGVT

-218 ELIWPEIG
+218 EKVWPNIG
-226 SKAQGIRYANL
+226 STEFGIRYAHLYDANL
-237 YEANIFSSQKY
+237 FSTQKF
-248 IVVNEVL
+248 VAVNEVL
-255 AEELD
+255 ADELD
-260 ISVDDELEVGW
+260 LAIGDDLEIGW
-271 YVTEERKRIRVES
+271 YVTEENKRIRVES
-284 SLKILDIVSN
+284 TLEVFSIVAN

-307 LFTDLATAQSL
+307 FFTDLATAQSL
-318 QRLNGSINSLY
+318 QRHNGSINSLY
-329 YAVDDAYDDA
+329 YAVDDEHDD
-339 EHIEPIVEDVEQL
+339 EGHIEPIIEGIEEL
-352 LDRLI
+352 LDLLI
-357 RVTDVGLKVALD
+357 RATDVGLKIDSD

-396 NLSQISPG
+396 NLTQISPD
-404 SSMMEVLQVPMIEL
+404 SSMMEVLQVPLIEL
-418 VENNQQILTLADS
+418 LESDEQILTLADS
-431 DISQLQAGENGLWHF
+431 EITQLWAGERGLWHF
-446 SPSGAGFQIEGAGDA
+446 SPSGAGFQIDGKGGA

-468 GGIAHDFTLDASGE
+468 GGIAHDFALDASGA
-482 YGLIATDTGL
+482 YGLIATDDGL
-492 IVGYEGDVEEEE
+492 VVGYEGDLDAEE
-504 WASFDSE
+504 WASYDSE
-511 GEILSVTADANRWWA
+511 GPMVSVASDTNGWWA
-526 LEQTSSSFKLHS
+526 LEQGTTTFKLHS
-538 FSLDLEQHIVT
+538 FSRDFEQHTAT
-549 NLSLDIPSTVLSSQ
+549 NLSLSMPSTVLSTQ
-563 LHFDEYLYLEIESLL
+563 LFFDEYLFLEIESLL
-578 SSTRYQSTVS
+578 SSSRFQSTVS
-588 DISFSVLENSSQW
+588 DISFSELNNSSTW
-601 PSPQDFSANIS
+601 PSVQNPVANAP
-612 LHSSCDGR
+612 LHMSCNEV
-620 ASVTLPQSGHH
+620 ASVTLPQNGDH
-631 WCTVANG
+631 WCTFPEGVM
-638 LIRWDSETGPIESL
+638 RWNSDSETLESL
-652 RIPIVSTAGGLGV
+652 RIPIISTAGGLGV

-672 FGGEQSPIVVDQG
+672 FGGEQSPVIVEEG
-685 DVLFSQRLNE
+685 EVLLSQRLNS
-695 LNLSEQESEVWVK
+695 LNLSANESNLWVK

-722 LNFSGTY
+722 LSFTGTY
-729 ADLEGMESLSELDA
+729 SEIEGMESLSDLDP
-743 VILGLVSLTDGEL
+743 VVLGLVSLKEGEI

-765 SMVVLS
+765 SMVILS
-771 VPGQWNDTVSTS
+771 VSGQWNDSVAAS
-783 LTSWLD
+783 LSSWLD
-789 NQSNTS
+789 LQSNSS
-795 DANLNIRAVKV
+795 DANLDIRAVKV

-843 MLAEARRS
+843 MLAESRRS
-851 ELGTMRALGVTQS
+851 ELGTMRAIGVSQS
-864 DVRALAILEGIILSA
+864 DARALAVQEGIILSA
-879 LASILGAIVGLILA
+879 LASILGACCGILLA

-907 GSNQFAFA
+907 GSNQFAFS

-929 LLAVLTLWGSAF
+929 LLAVFTLWVSAF
-941 WTSKLNIISALRGGR
+941 WTSKLNIIVALKGGR
-956 IARSEG
+956 IPRSEG
-962 IPWFLLL
+962 IPWILLL
-969 LQILALGGGSLAL
+969 LQIVAFGGGALAFL
-982 LILLVLGFDS
+982 MLLVLGFDS
-992 SVAYFLWMVSGV
+992 GFAYFLWMVAGV
-1004 CAIIAIVPFF
+1004 CALLLIVPFF

-1029 QRLWRNA
+1029 QHLWRNT
-1036 SRNTLAMIGF
+1036 SRNTLAMIGIT
-1046 MLLIWTIG
+1046 LLIWTVG
-1054 LSSLDPVRKGMEPD
+1054 LSTLDPIRKGMEPD

-1080 FAGVLLLTSAAP
+1080 FAGVLLLTSVAP

-1100 SKILTRRWGP
+1100 SKFLTRRWGP

-1176 IELSENISEW
+1176 IELSENISDW
-1186 NLSSNLESQI
+1186 NLSSMHESNI
-1196 DSVARIH
+1196 DSVARVH

-1211 SDGERM
+1211 AEGERM
-1217 PYVVRGFDDAFAQHG
+1217 PYVVRGFDEAFAQHG
-1232 GLPLHVWDSSLG
+1232 GLPLYTWDSSLG
-1244 DDEFEVWNIISS
+1244 SDQSEVWESVSS

-1278 STLSFSI
+1278 SSLSFSI

-1299 TRSVR
+1299 TRYVE

-1312 SYLFSAGVWMNDEPV
+1312 SYLFSTGVWMTDDV
-1327 IEQFDGRLTRMY
+1327 VVDQFDGRLTRMY
-1339 VSVSDDAQPSAS
+1339 VSVSDEAKPS
-1351 YQDDTVSDFSPTG
+1351 VSFEDESVGDFSPTG
-1364 KSKDVRM
+1364 KSKDVRL
-1371 ATAELELELS
+1371 ATAELESELS
-1381 PLLNTKGVQVSI
+1381 PLLNAEGVQVSI

-1438 TKSIGILRA
+1438 TKSIGVLRA

-1452 NMVLLSFFIEVSWVS
+1452 NMVILSFFIEVSWVS
-1467 VLGMLNGILVA
+1467 VLGMCNGILVA
-1478 VGFHRALYMTFWK
+1478 VGFHRALYTAFWEE
-1491 DQGASF
+1491 QGASF
-1497 SLPMESILLVFFGG
+1497 SLPMESILYVFVGG
-1511 WILVLLATFVP
+1511 WFLVLLATFIP
-1522 IHKAAK
+1522 IQRAAK

-1535 RES
+1535 REA

>member
-1 MKLLIQL
+1 M
-8 AILSIVVALL
+8 VALL

-29 KQLGVSKVA
+29 KQLGVLKVV
-38 LLILGPI
+38 LLILGPVV
-45 IDALIGYFLLDWL
+45 DALLGYLVLDWL

-67 GAFAF
+67 GAFAL
-72 GMTSHVLMQPLLVPQ
+72 GIISHVLMQPLLVPQ

-95 KQNILRRKRQAA
+95 KQNILRRQRQAA

-140 AWGETD
+140 SWGETD

-152 DLSVGQRVTLSE
+152 DLSIGERVTLSE
-164 SLANEMW
+164 SLANDMW
-171 DEIQDNSAL
+171 NGIQDHSSL
-180 RDVIEGQQQGLV
+180 QGVIEGQQQGLV
-192 ASASVASAD
+192 ASASVASND

-218 ELIWPEIG
+218 EKVWPEIG
-226 SKAQGIRYANL
+226 SKSKGIRYADL
-237 YEANIFSSQKY
+237 YEANIFAAQKY
-248 IVVNEVL
+248 VAVNEVL
-255 AEELD
+255 ADELGV
-260 ISVDDELEVGW
+260 SVNDELEIGW
-271 YVTEERKRIRVES
+271 YVSQDNKRVRIES
-284 SLKILDIVSN
+284 TLNIFAIVAN

-307 LFTDLATAQSL
+307 LFTDLSTAQSL
-318 QRLNGSINSLY
+318 QHLNGSINSLY
-329 YAVDDAYDDA
+329 YAVDDAHDDA
-339 EHIEPIVEDVEQL
+339 EHIEPIIDNVEQL

-357 RVTDVGLKVALD
+357 RATDVGLKVDSD

-396 NLSQISPG
+396 NLSQISLG

-418 VENNQQILTLADS
+418 VESEQQILTLADS
-431 DISQLQAGENGLWHF
+431 DISQLRAGDRGLWHF
-446 SPSGAGFQIEGAGDA
+446 SPSGAGFQINGDGDA
-461 WVWRVDE
+461 WVWRVGE
-468 GGIAHDFTLDASGE
+468 GEIAHDFTLDSSGA
-482 YGLIATDTGL
+482 YGLIATDSGL
-492 IVGYEGDVEEEE
+492 IVGYEGDVEVEE
-504 WASFDSE
+504 WASYESE
-511 GEILSVTADANRWWA
+511 GEMLSVTTDANQWWA
-526 LEQTSSSFKLHS
+526 LEQTSSMFKLHS
-538 FSLDLEQHIVT
+538 FSLDLTQHTVT
-549 NLSLDIPSTVLSSQ
+549 NLSVAMPSTVLSTQ
-563 LHFDEYLYLEIESLL
+563 LYFDQHLYLEIESLL
-578 SSTRYQSTVS
+578 SSSRSQSS
-588 DISFSVLENSSQW
+588 ISNISFTTLENTSQW
-601 PSPQDFSANIS
+601 PLMPTFSADAP
-612 LHSSCDGR
+612 LHSSCDGH
-620 ASVTLPQSGHH
+620 ASVTLPQSNHH

-638 LIRWDSETGPIESL
+638 LVRWDPGADQIESL
-652 RIPIVSTAGGLGV
+652 RIPIVSTVGGLGV

-672 FGGEQSPIVVDQG
+672 FGGEQSPVVVEEG
-685 DVLFSQRLNE
+685 TVLFSQRLNQ
-695 LNLSEQESEVWVK
+695 LNLTEGESGVWVK

-743 VILGLVSLTDGEL
+743 VILGLVSLSDGEL

-771 VPGQWNDTVSTS
+771 SSGQWDDTVLTS
-783 LTSWLD
+783 LSSWLD
-789 NQSNTS
+789 NQSNAS
-795 DANLNIRAVKV
+795 HASLGVRAVKV
-806 EAAAIA
+806 DAAAIA

-851 ELGTMRALGVTQS
+851 ELGTMRALGVTQA
-864 DVRALAILEGIILSA
+864 DARALAVQEGILLSA
-879 LASILGAIVGLILA
+879 LASVLGAIAGLILA

-901 NMFSSV
+901 NMFSSI
-907 GSNQFAFA
+907 GSNQFTFA

-941 WTSKLNIISALRGGR
+941 WTSKLNIILALKGGR
-956 IARSEG
+956 IPRSEG

-969 LQILALGGGSLAL
+969 LQIVALGSGTLSLL
-982 LILLVLGFDS
+982 FLLVLGFDS
-992 SVAYFLWMVSGV
+992 GVAYFLWMTSGV
-1004 CAIIAIVPFF
+1004 CILVATVPFF
-1014 TWELP
+1014 TWEMP
-1019 IFLRTKNDFW
+1019 TFLRTKNKFW
-1029 QRLWRNA
+1029 KGLWRNA
-1036 SRNTLAMIGF
+1036 SRNTLAMIGTT
-1046 MLLIWTIG
+1046 LLIWTVG
-1054 LSSLDPVRKGMEPD
+1054 LSSLDPVRKGMEAD
-1068 ELSFIVLGLVEV
+1068 ELSFIALGLVEV

-1092 LVVKRLGK
+1092 LIVKRLGK
-1100 SKILTRRWGP
+1100 SRLLTRRWGP

-1143 GGYAEQFDN
+1143 SGYAEQFDN
-1152 YTSSFVEDAEGDY
+1152 YTSSFVEEAEGDY

-1186 NLSSNLESQI
+1186 NLSSNLEHHI

-1211 SDGERM
+1211 AEGERM
-1217 PYVVRGFDDAFAQHG
+1217 PYVIRGFDDAFAQHG
-1232 GLPLHVWDSSLG
+1232 GLPLYTWDSSLG
-1244 DDEFEVWNIISS
+1244 SDESEVWEIVSS
-1256 RDDLVLLDASFGL
+1256 RDDLVILDASFGL
-1269 ESITDGSGI
+1269 ESLADGSGI
-1278 STLSFSI
+1278 SMLSFSI
-1285 GDSISLIDISNPGN
+1285 GESISLIDISNPGN
-1299 TRSVR
+1299 TRSVK

-1312 SYLFSAGVWMNDEPV
+1312 SYLFSAGVWMNDELV

-1339 VSVSDDAQPSAS
+1339 VSVSDDAKPSAS
-1351 YQDDTVSDFSPTG
+1351 YQDDSVSDFSPTG
-1364 KSKDVRM
+1364 KNKDARL
-1371 ATAELELELS
+1371 AAAELESELS
-1381 PLLNTKGVQVSI
+1381 PLLNAKGVQVSV

-1452 NMVLLSFFIEVSWVS
+1452 NMVILSFLIEVSWVS

-1478 VGFHRALYMTFWK
+1478 VGFHRALYTAFWK

-1511 WILVLLATFVP
+1511 WLLVLLATFVP
-1522 IHKAAK
+1522 IQKAAK